1 MKSMYLL
8 DSQKCINYSIQRIA
22 KRHLRCGLSLRT
34 AKKGTQLCELRRGRG
49 LGEGG
54 WVGSSLRVWHI
65 WSQQAV
71 ADLSGL
77 QLGVGAL

>member
-22 KRHLRCGLSLRT
+22 KGHLRCGLLWA
-34 AKKGTQLCELRRGRG
+34 AKEGIQLCELRRGRG

-54 WVGSSLRVWHI
+54 
-65 WSQQAV
+65 
-71 ADLSGL
+71 
-77 QLGVGAL
+77 